1 MGALAQALNLHTQE
15 DLYAALGA
23 GDLRAGQV
31 LSMAQHL
38 FGETEDPDQL
48 DRLLTRPGSRK
59 EVNQDDVTIL
69 GVGNLMTQM
78 ARCCQ
83 PLPGD
88 EILGYITIGRGVTI
102 HRQDCSNVH
111 QLRAED
117 PNRLVNV
124 EWGQRKTQMYPVDI
138 RIKAWDRTGLLRDIT
153 QILANE
159 RANVLSVNTLTDK
172 KENLANILI
181 TLEVAGLEAL
191 GQVLTKINQL
201 PNVVD
206 VQRFRQKSTTQGGSA

>member
-1 MGALAQALNLHTQE
+1 
-15 DLYAALGA
+15 
-23 GDLRAGQV
+23 
-31 LSMAQHL
+31 MA
-38 FGETEDPDQL
+38 
-48 DRLLTRPGSRK
+48 K
-59 EVNQDDVTIL
+59 
-69 GVGNLMTQM
+69 
-78 ARCCQ
+78 CCQ

-88 EILGYITIGRGVTI
+88 DIIGYITIGRGVTI
-102 HRQDCSNVH
+102 HRQDCSNIN

-124 EWGQRKTQMYPVDI
+124 EWGHKKPQMYPVDI

-153 QILANE
+153 LVLANE
-159 RANVLSVNTLTDK
+159 RVNVLSVNTLTDK

-191 GQVLTKINQL
+191 GQVLTRLNQL

-206 VQRFRQKSTTQGGSA
+206 VQRFRQNSKH